1 MRRITFWLF
10 GTIALVALLFSY
22 RTSTSGGSSA
32 ASTTTAPPTGK
43 NFDGKLV
50 RTKYGPV
57 QVRIT
62 VAGGKI
68 TDIVLVAV
76 PGANAR
82 TDQINEAALPTLRAH
97 ALSAQSADV
106 DTVSG
111 ATATSDGYRKS
122 LQAAIDKARHG

>member
-1 MRRITFWLF
+1 MRRITLWLF
-10 GTIALVALLFSY
+10 GTIAVVALLLSY
-22 RTSTSGGSSA
+22 RTSTSGRSSA
-32 ASTTTAPPTGK
+32 AATTAPPSGK

-50 RTKYGPV
+50 RTKFGPL

-62 VAGGKI
+62 VASGKI

-76 PGANAR
+76 PGGNAR
-82 TDQINEAALPTLRAH
+82 ADQISEAALPTLRAH

-111 ATATSDGYRKS
+111 ATATSDAYRKS